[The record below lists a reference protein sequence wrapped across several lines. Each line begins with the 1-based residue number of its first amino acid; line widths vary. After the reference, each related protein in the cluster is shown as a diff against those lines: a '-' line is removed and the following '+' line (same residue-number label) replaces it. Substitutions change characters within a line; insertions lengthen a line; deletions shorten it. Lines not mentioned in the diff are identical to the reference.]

1 MPKIDVYKHKGI
13 AIPVESAVKSKG
25 YICPWTEELF
35 LTKKTYVKH
44 LNTLRVERMHKR
56 ARKLRWEKKFKDF
69 YTQPTFKD
77 VIRWIEINPEFFFD
91 HAVKTGF
98 HARRKNLEE
107 IRKDFWVKIT
117 YLDITWHS
125 MVSNTHECPR
135 GGVMCWSSH
144 EAKDGRPRGYPGW
157 QGRIEFQ
164 TSHDLG
170 FGSDVFRGLGVNTGT
185 GGGISKNRYGYGVK
199 FFASDWPGISKT
211 VDELEEKF
219 NRENLL
225 NTIKTGEPDYFR
237 VPGIKYGKPE
247 YFR

>member
-56 ARKLRWEKKFKDF
+56 ARKLRWDKKFQDF
-69 YTQPTFKD
+69 YTQPTFED
-77 VIRWIEINPEFFFD
+77 VIQWIEVNPEFFFD
-91 HAVKTGF
+91 HAAKTSF
-98 HARRKNLEE
+98 YARRKNMEE
-107 IRKDFWVKIT
+107 IRKDFWIKIT
-117 YLDITWHS
+117 YLDISWNN

-144 EAKDGRPRGYPGW
+144 EARDGRPRGYPGW

-164 TSHDLG
+164 MSHDLG

-185 GGGISKNRYGYGVK
+185 GGGISKNRYGYSVK

-211 VDELEEKF
+211 IDELEEKF
-219 NRENLL
+219 NKENLL

-237 VPGIKYGKPE
+237 MPGFKYGKPD